1 MIETDVKNLVVI
13 FVKDCNL
20 GENSERDVPY
30 LLIRKTMQGNE
41 EETIEFPIGTIKIY
55 YKNKNIAYLTRL
67 SDSFF
72 KKFTIDFAELEDLD
86 GIYSFLKARKIKYR
100 KL

>member
-1 MIETDVKNLVVI
+1 MVENIKEDLNPVKVLKGVHSINSIKQRWETYTAI
-13 FVKDCNL
+13 FDDD
-20 GENSERDVPY
+20 GD
-30 LLIRKTMQGNE
+30 IA
-41 EETIEFPIGTIKIY
+41 TIKIY
-55 YKNKNIAYLTRL
+55 YKNKNIAYLIRL

-72 KKFTIDFAELEDLD
+72 KKFRIDFAELEDLD